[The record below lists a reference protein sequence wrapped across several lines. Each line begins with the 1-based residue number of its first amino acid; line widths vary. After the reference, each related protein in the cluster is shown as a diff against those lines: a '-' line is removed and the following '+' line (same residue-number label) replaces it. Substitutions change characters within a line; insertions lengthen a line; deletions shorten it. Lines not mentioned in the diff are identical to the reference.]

1 MSTCPC
7 CNAKLSENDALA
19 GFCPSCRFELPA
31 EWLANFPFA
40 LKHAAV
46 ASTTA
51 PPEAAPTVSPD
62 VAAPAADPAD
72 KAAMLPDDLGDPP
85 PAEQSR
91 NTAESVPPQSA
102 TIEPPPGG
110 PVPPLDSDEAVAQ
123 RVVTLWQGHIGP
135 DVLSTT
141 SLKTGWGTV
150 EARTNVV
157 VQPRVVQQGSR
168 PQGQQPDYEV
178 LDVLGQGGMGLVS
191 AARQTSINR
200 TVAVKVLRPDKMAD
214 LQSRQKFLSEA
225 VVTGELEHPNIV
237 PIYDLGKDQNGAL
250 FYSMK
255 RVKGRPWDT
264 NLRRKSLAENLEIL
278 MKVADAVA
286 FAHSRGVLH
295 RDLKPENVMLGDF
308 GEVMLMDWGLALSV
322 AEASSIAN
330 VAGTP
335 AYMAPE
341 MAMGESAKIGIASDV
356 YLLGAIL
363 YDIVT
368 GSPPHGGRTVMEC
381 LTAAARNEV
390 AVPEEPSELLQIA
403 LRAMETRPEDRY
415 QSVGEFQAAIRDYD
429 AHSESIRLSERA
441 EQGLEQAS
449 KEDDYQFYA
458 RALFGFQEA
467 LALWSGNHSA
477 RDGVVEA
484 SLAYASS
491 ALRKGDFDLA
501 ATLLDPK
508 EPSHAPVLGQV
519 RAGQHE
525 RESRQKR
532 LQAAKRLAG
541 LLVLAVVIV
550 VGVAFVWISNERDR
564 ALVAEKDAIE
574 KREDAIKAQQR
585 ADEAAEG
592 QRLAAE
598 AARAAEVEQR
608 KERKKAEDSA
618 EAARQAEA
626 TARQAEAA
634 EARQREHAEQEAYV
648 ARIGL
653 AAAKIEENAFQR
665 ARELL
670 AECPPDLRDW
680 EWGRL
685 MYLCRQHVREID
697 TRQPIETVAFS
708 PDGRRFVTGGWDGTL
723 RIWDTDTGELQSTI
737 ATGGRYVF
745 AAAFSPDGHHLAV
758 GTNHSPDYLM
768 IFDLQTGQPVGVPLR
783 GHGDAVLSVVYSR
796 DGKRLLTGSYDNT
809 ARLWDLA
816 SGESRVFRG
825 HDWWVW
831 SATFSPDEQRI
842 LTASQDGSALV
853 WSVETGKPQTPFL
866 EHGGPVYGGEF
877 APDGRSVATAG
888 YDGRI
893 LLWDPDRLRP
903 FDFAVLT
910 TDQVNPAP
918 PYEALLG
925 HTAAVRTVHFDRE
938 GRLLVSSANDN
949 TVRVWDV
956 ADRSPLKTLRGHGGR
971 VPACALAP
979 DDMFILSGSHD
990 HRAML
995 WSLERYEELRIFR
1008 SRVFS
1013 GHRDAV
1019 LGAGFSSDGKLI
1031 VSASRDRTARIW
1043 DTASG
1048 RELRQLNEGHEFL
1061 VSACR
1066 FFPDGKRILT
1076 AAIDNTVR
1084 VWDVVS
1090 GSQHLILNATGFS
1103 AAVAVSDDGG
1113 RILTGASRQPTVDG
1127 DDSQLWSAQWWD
1139 AATGQLIR
1147 RLDGHAGEV
1156 TAVAIAPGSG
1166 TLFTG
1171 DAKGQCRLWD
1181 AESGEL
1187 RWQVSGHSRPVAA
1200 AAFAADGQQV
1210 FTASPDNT
1218 VIGWNAANGQAT
1230 SVLLKHPDAVTALV
1244 LSPDNRYALTAC
1256 ADRAAR
1262 LWDIAGNRE
1271 IGQVRM
1277 GDAVI
1282 HAIAFSPDGSRVAV
1296 MAGDGTV
1303 QVWNADRIGQR
1314 NGDGS
1319 EPEQTLRMN
1328 PDQAW
1333 SLAFSPDGLLLLTAG
1348 GDEAILWN
1356 LKTGQSGMRF
1366 ARQGSVASAQF
1377 SRDGRWIATGSWDTT
1392 AKIWDAEQGLVR
1404 RRLVG
1409 HDGFVNDVVFSPKG
1423 DRVAT
1428 ASDDRTAALW
1438 DIETG
1443 QELVRLTGHQDRI
1456 RSVAF
1461 SPDGQRV
1468 VTASNDKTARIWDTE
1483 TGHPLHVLTA
1493 HDQGVLCA
1501 AYSPDGRWVITG
1513 GEDNQAL
1520 VWDVVGDRPAVIA
1533 RLQGHSAAVTAVA
1546 VSPSGTR
1553 VVTVSQD
1560 HTAIVWDPRQTTE
1573 SAGGPKGTEILTLKG
1588 HTGEVTTVSFSPDGR
1603 SVLTGS
1609 QDGTLILWSTADWH
1623 GPQAPA
1629 DSP

>member
-1 MSTCPC
+1 MSTCPF

-19 GFCPSCRFELPA
+19 GFCPGCRFELPA

-46 ASTTA
+46 ASPA
-51 PPEAAPTVSPD
+51 VSSEMAADVAPD
-62 VAAPAADPAD
+62 VAAPAADGAE
-72 KAAMLPDDLGDPP
+72 MLPDDSGDPP
-85 PAEQSR
+85 PADAPR
-91 NTAESVPPQSA
+91 DTAESMPLQSA
-102 TIEPPPGG
+102 TIERPPAG
-110 PVPPLDSDEAVAQ
+110 PAPPVASAPPDAAEDLAQ
-123 RVVTLWQGHIGP
+123 RVVTLWQGHVGP

-150 EARTNVV
+150 EATTNVV
-157 VQPRVVQQGSR
+157 VQSRIVQQGNESH
-168 PQGQQPDYEV
+168 GQQPDYEV

-200 TVAVKVLRPDKMAD
+200 TVAVKVLRPDKLAD
-214 LQSRQKFLSEA
+214 LSSRQKFLSEA

-237 PIYDLGKDQNGAL
+237 PIYDLGKDQHGAL

-264 NLRRKSLAENLEIL
+264 NLRRKSQAENLEIL

-308 GEVMLMDWGLALSV
+308 GEVMLMDWGLAISV
-322 AEASSIAN
+322 DQASKTAN

-341 MAMGESAKIGIASDV
+341 MATGESGKIGVASDV

-381 LTAAARNEV
+381 LTAAARNEL

-403 LRAMETRPEDRY
+403 LRALATRPEDRY
-415 QSVGEFQAAIRDYD
+415 QSVGEFQAAIRDHH

-449 KEDDYQFYA
+449 KEDDYQVFA

-477 RDGVVEA
+477 QDGVVEA

-501 ATLLDPK
+501 ATLLDSNI
-508 EPSHAPVLGQV
+508 PSHVPVIRQV

-541 LLVLAVVIV
+541 LLVLAVMIV
-550 VGVAFVWISNERDR
+550 VGVAFFWISNERDK
-564 ALVAEKDAIE
+564 ALIAEKDAIE
-574 KREDAIKAQQR
+574 RREEAIQAQQR
-585 ADEAAEG
+585 ADKAADG
-592 QRLAAE
+592 QRLAAA
-598 AARAAEVEQR
+598 AARAAEADQR

-626 TARQAEAA
+626 AARQAEAA
-634 EARQREHAEQEAYV
+634 EARQRQQAEREAYV

-653 AAAKIEENAFQR
+653 AAAKIEENAFER

-670 AECPPDLRDW
+670 AECPPALRDW

-685 MYLCRQHVREID
+685 MYLCQQHVREID

-708 PDGRRFVTGGWDGTL
+708 PDGQRFVTGGWDGEL
-723 RIWDTDTGELQSTI
+723 RIWDTGTGELQSTVS
-737 ATGGRYVF
+737 TGGQYVF
-745 AAAFSPDGHHLAV
+745 AAAFSPDGRHLAA
-758 GTNHSPDYLM
+758 GTNHSPAYLQ
-768 IFDLQTGQPVGVPLR
+768 IFDIQTGQPTGITLR

-809 ARLWDLA
+809 ARLWDLT

-853 WSVETGKPQTPFL
+853 WSVDTGKPQTPFL
-866 EHGGPVYGGEF
+866 EHGGPVYGGQF
-877 APDGRSVATAG
+877 APDGKSVATAG

-910 TDQVNPAP
+910 TNQTNPAP

-925 HTAAVRTVHFDRE
+925 HAAAVRTVHFSRD
-938 GRLLVSSANDN
+938 GRLLISSGNDN

-956 ADRSPLKTLRGHGGR
+956 ADRTPLKTLRGHGGR

-979 DDMFILSGSHD
+979 DSIFILSGSHD

-995 WSLERYEELRIFR
+995 WSLERYEELRVFR
-1008 SRVFS
+1008 SRVLS

-1019 LGAGFSSDGKLI
+1019 LGAGFSSDGKRI

-1048 RELRQLNEGHEFL
+1048 RELSQLNEGHEFL

-1090 GSQHLILNATGFS
+1090 GAQQLTLNATGFS
-1103 AAVAVSDDGG
+1103 AAVAVADDGR
-1113 RILTGASRQPTVDG
+1113 RILTGASRQPAADG

-1139 AATGQLIR
+1139 ATTGQLIR
-1147 RLDGHAGEV
+1147 RLEGHAGEV
-1156 TAVAIAPGSG
+1156 TAVAVAPGSG

-1181 AESGEL
+1181 AETGEL
-1187 RWQVSGHSRPVAA
+1187 RWQVAGHSRPVAA
-1200 AAFAADGQQV
+1200 AAFAADGQRV

-1218 VIGWNAANGQAT
+1218 VIGWDAASGQAT
-1230 SVLLKHPDAVTALV
+1230 PVLLKHPDAVTALA
-1244 LSPDNRYALTAC
+1244 LSSDSRYALTAC

-1262 LWDIAGNRE
+1262 LWDIATNRE

-1277 GDAVI
+1277 GDSVINAV
-1282 HAIAFSPDGSRVAV
+1282 AFSSDGSHVAV

-1303 QVWNADRIGQR
+1303 QVWNTDRIGQR
-1314 NGDGS
+1314 DGNGS
-1319 EPEQTLRMN
+1319 EPQQTLRMN

-1392 AKIWDAEQGLVR
+1392 AKIWDAETGLVQ

-1409 HDGFVNDVVFSPKG
+1409 HEGFVNDVVFSPLG

-1438 DIETG
+1438 DAATG
-1443 QELVRLTGHQDRI
+1443 QELVRLTGHRDRI

-1468 VTASNDKTARIWDTE
+1468 VTASNDKTARIWDAE
-1483 TGHPLHVLTA
+1483 TGRQLDELTA
-1493 HDQGVLCA
+1493 HDQAVLCA
-1501 AYSPDGRWVITG
+1501 AYSADGRWVITG

-1520 VWDVVGDRPAVIA
+1520 VWDVTGDQPAVIA

-1546 VSPSGTR
+1546 FSPNGTR
-1553 VVTVSQD
+1553 AVTVSQD
-1560 HTAIVWDPRQTTE
+1560 HTAILWDPRPTTE
-1573 SAGGPKGTEILTLKG
+1573 SGGQSKGTEILTLKG
-1588 HTGEVTTVSFSPDGR
+1588 HAGEVTTVSFSPDGR
-1603 SVLTGS
+1603 NVLTGS
-1609 QDGTLILWSTADWH
+1609 QDGTLILWPTADWNE
-1623 GPQAPA
+1623 Q
-1629 DSP
+1629 